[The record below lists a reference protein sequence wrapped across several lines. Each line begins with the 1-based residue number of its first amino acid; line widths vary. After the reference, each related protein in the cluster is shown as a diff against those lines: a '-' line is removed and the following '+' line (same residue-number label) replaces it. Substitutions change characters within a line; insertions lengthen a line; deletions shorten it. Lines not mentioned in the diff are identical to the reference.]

1 MKHQIKQRGFT
12 LIELLVVVAIMG
24 TLLGLVAISNRPSRK
39 TQLRMAA
46 QSVASLVVAA
56 QSNALD
62 SEVGSALW
70 ISSDGVYDANPQQTL
85 TLVPTA
91 VTNVQPTS
99 CQMLGMSI
107 PADAFR
113 VRFISSGTESQPPSP
128 WFKRRF
134 TIVGNNATG
143 TSYADFFS
151 PNQTQYNTI
160 WPARFYS
167 NPTSPQCEA
176 EFDLYPQQT
185 GLAYQWPRFAKI
197 DWRYSGIGGNAPL
210 AADAVLAFD
219 GGGKIETYF
228 TNTTQLIGFDHAMS
242 TLYLCIAYAPDV
254 DAGAATLSNED
265 TVWVAIEPSVTRAT
279 LAWNDPQANV
289 ETDPEEIK
297 NLTGN
302 ALQNFKDSV
311 QKARANVIA
320 GKGLAD

>member
-24 TLLGLVAISNRPSRK
+24 TLLSLVAISNRPSRK

-85 TLVPTA
+85 NLDLAA

-99 CQMLGMSI
+99 CRMPGMSI
-107 PADAFR
+107 PPDAFR
-113 VRFISSGTESQPPSP
+113 VRFISSNTASQPPSP
-128 WFKRRF
+128 WFDLINGEYARF
-134 TIVGNNATG
+134 ISPQQ
-143 TSYADFFS
+143 TS
-151 PNQTQYNTI
+151 YNTI

-167 NPTSPQCEA
+167 NPNSPECEA

-185 GLAYQWPRFAKI
+185 GLAYQWPKLAKI
-197 DWRYSGIGGNAPL
+197 DWRYSGIGGSAPL
-210 AADAVLAFD
+210 AGDTVLAFD

-228 TNTTQLIGFDHAMS
+228 TAMPGSPAYRTAMS

-254 DAGAATLSNED
+254 GDGAATLLNED
-265 TVWVAIEPSVTRAT
+265 TVWVAIEPSTARAT
-279 LAWNDPQANV
+279 LAWNVPTTLSDLNAP
-289 ETDPEEIK
+289 
-297 NLTGN
+297 TGN
-302 ALQNFKDSV
+302 DLLA
-311 QKARANVIA
+311 ARANVIA

>member
-24 TLLGLVAISNRPSRK
+24 TLLGLIAISNRPSRK

-46 QSVASLVVAA
+46 QSVASLVIAA

-70 ISSDGVYDANPQQTL
+70 ISSDGVYDANPQQHEWLNPDPAKIVIASDGTY
-85 TLVPTA
+85 
-91 VTNVQPTS
+91 
-99 CQMLGMSI
+99 CQLQE
-107 PADAFR
+107 ADEKSEFPNSAFR
-113 VRFISSGTESQPPSP
+113 VRFISTANVAQPSSP
-128 WFKRRF
+128 WFDVDTGNSWAEF
-134 TIVGNNATG
+134 T
-143 TSYADFFS
+143 SF
-151 PNQTQYNTI
+151 QTPYNTV

-167 NPTSPQCEA
+167 HPADPKTRA

-185 GLAYQWPRFAKI
+185 GLAYQWPKLAKI

-210 AADAVLAFD
+210 AGDAVLAFD

-228 TNTTQLIGFDHAMS
+228 TAMPGSAADSPAMS

-254 DAGAATLSNED
+254 VAGAATLSNED
-265 TVWVAIEPSVTRAT
+265 TVWVAIEPSTARAT
-279 LAWNDPQANV
+279 LAWNVPTTLSDLNAPAS
-289 ETDPEEIK
+289 TD
-297 NLTGN
+297 LL
-302 ALQNFKDSV
+302 A
-311 QKARANVIA
+311 ARANVIA

>member
-1 MKHQIKQRGFT
+1 MKHAIKQRGFT

-46 QSVASLVVAA
+46 QSIASLVVAA

-70 ISSDGVYDANPQQTL
+70 ISSDGIYDANPQQNESLVLHTL
-85 TLVPTA
+85 PNGAPSTTCLLALRDDSGVPT
-91 VTNVQPTS
+91 QK
-99 CQMLGMSI
+99 

-113 VRFISSGTESQPPSP
+113 VRFVSTATDSQPPSP
-128 WFKRRF
+128 WFDLNGASAGF
-134 TIVGNNATG
+134 NSPQQTI
-143 TSYADFFS
+143 
-151 PNQTQYNTI
+151 YNTV
-160 WPARFYS
+160 WPARFYR
-167 NPTSPQCEA
+167 NPPPVPLGYMA

-210 AADAVLAFD
+210 AADVVLAFD

-265 TVWVAIEPSVTRAT
+265 TVWVAIEPSTTRAT
-279 LAWNDPQANV
+279 LAWNAPTTLSDPNSPTSV
-289 ETDPEEIK
+289 E
-297 NLTGN
+297 LL
-302 ALQNFKDSV
+302 A
-311 QKARANVIA
+311 ARANVIA

>member
-56 QSNALD
+56 QSTALD

-70 ISSDGVYDANPQQTL
+70 ISSDGVYDANPQQNESLVLHTL
-85 TLVPTA
+85 PNGTPSTTCLLA
-91 VTNVQPTS
+91 LRDSGAAKQK
-99 CQMLGMSI
+99 

-113 VRFISSGTESQPPSP
+113 VRFVSTATDSQPPSP
-128 WFKRRF
+128 WFDLN
-134 TIVGNNATG
+134 GAT
-143 TSYADFFS
+143 AEFNS
-151 PNQTQYNTI
+151 PQQTVYNTV

-167 NPTSPQCEA
+167 NPSSPNCQA
-176 EFDLYPQQT
+176 EFDLYPQKT
-185 GLAYQWPRFAKI
+185 GLAYQWPKLAKI

-210 AADAVLAFD
+210 ANDAVLAFD

-228 TNTTQLIGFDHAMS
+228 TAMAGSAADSPAMS

-265 TVWVAIEPSVTRAT
+265 TVWVAIEPSTTRAT
-279 LAWNDPQANV
+279 LAWNVPTALSDPNSPTSA
-289 ETDPEEIK
+289 E
-297 NLTGN
+297 LL
-302 ALQNFKDSV
+302 A
-311 QKARANVIA
+311 ARANVIA

>member
-56 QSNALD
+56 QSTALD

-70 ISSDGVYDANPQQTL
+70 ISSDGVYDANPQQNESLVLHTL
-85 TLVPTA
+85 PNGTPSTTCLLA
-91 VTNVQPTS
+91 LRDDSGAAKQK
-99 CQMLGMSI
+99 

-113 VRFISSGTESQPPSP
+113 VRFVSTATDSQPPSP
-128 WFKRRF
+128 WFSLNGASARF
-134 TIVGNNATG
+134 MG
-143 TSYADFFS
+143 
-151 PNQTQYNTI
+151 PQQTLYNTI

-167 NPTSPQCEA
+167 NPSSPNCSA

-185 GLAYQWPRFAKI
+185 GLAYQWPRFARI

-210 AADAVLAFD
+210 AADAVLVFD
-219 GGGKIETYF
+219 GGGKIESYF

-265 TVWVAIEPSVTRAT
+265 TVWVAIEPSTTRAT
-279 LAWNDPQANV
+279 LAWNVPTALSDPNSPTSA
-289 ETDPEEIK
+289 E
-297 NLTGN
+297 LL
-302 ALQNFKDSV
+302 A
-311 QKARANVIA
+311 ARANVIA

>member
-70 ISSDGVYDANPQQTL
+70 ISSDGVYDANPQQNETL
-85 TLVPTA
+85 KSYST
-91 VTNVQPTS
+91 VTNVHFQPS
-99 CQMLGMSI
+99 CQLTSL
-107 PADAFR
+107 AWSCQNQQDAFR
-113 VRFISSGTESQPPSP
+113 VRFISSATESQPPSP

-167 NPTSPQCEA
+167 NPASPQCE
-176 EFDLYPQQT
+176 
-185 GLAYQWPRFAKI
+185 G
-197 DWRYSGIGGNAPL
+197 
-210 AADAVLAFD
+210 
-219 GGGKIETYF
+219 
-228 TNTTQLIGFDHAMS
+228 
-242 TLYLCIAYAPDV
+242 
-254 DAGAATLSNED
+254 
-265 TVWVAIEPSVTRAT
+265 
-279 LAWNDPQANV
+279 
-289 ETDPEEIK
+289 
-297 NLTGN
+297 
-302 ALQNFKDSV
+302 
-311 QKARANVIA
+311 
-320 GKGLAD
+320 

>member
-24 TLLGLVAISNRPSRK
+24 TLLGLIAISNRPSRK

-46 QSVASLVVAA
+46 QSVASLVIAA

-70 ISSDGVYDANPQQTL
+70 ISSDGVYDANPQQNESLVLHTL
-85 TLVPTA
+85 PNGAPSTTCLLVL
-91 VTNVQPTS
+91 QDD
-99 CQMLGMSI
+99 LGAYKPK

-113 VRFISSGTESQPPSP
+113 VRFVSTATDSQPPSP
-128 WFKRRF
+128 WFDLN
-134 TIVGNNATG
+134 GAT
-143 TSYADFFS
+143 AEFNS
-151 PNQTQYNTI
+151 PQQTVYNTV

-167 NPTSPQCEA
+167 NPSSPNCQA
-176 EFDLYPQQT
+176 EFDLYPQKT
-185 GLAYQWPRFAKI
+185 GLAYQWPKLAKI

-210 AADAVLAFD
+210 ANDAVLAFD

-228 TNTTQLIGFDHAMS
+228 TAMPGSTAYEPAMS

-265 TVWVAIEPSVTRAT
+265 TLWVAIEPSTTRAT
-279 LAWNDPQANV
+279 LAWNAP
-289 ETDPEEIK
+289 TTLS
-297 NLTGN
+297 NLN
-302 ALQNFKDSV
+302 APTSTELLES
-311 QKARANVIA
+311 RANVIA